1 MKIWAALVALSM
13 AVALTAACGGGGSDG
28 NSPTP
33 KATAAATPVASPV
46 TAAPVPCQTLQN
58 AKTFRYVSKVTLE
71 SPETTETPTA
81 ELPLPS
87 STRTRAFTGPFLYQV
102 DVDASVVTP
111 DRFHFTIT
119 STDTPPFGIIVIGQ
133 DIWREIEGKWELTNQ
148 PVSILYQPIPVCE
161 AILPEL
167 NLAQAEPQRE
177 EIDGLETIHYSF
189 LKNASPEGVA
199 KVFGENSDMA
209 LLIKALDVDL
219 WLSADGEKLVRLDF
233 KGKGLYI
240 DGRPL
245 MVHLVLDVRDINDE
259 SITVEPPT

>member
-1 MKIWAALVALSM
+1 
-13 AVALTAACGGGGSDG
+13 
-28 NSPTP
+28 
-33 KATAAATPVASPV
+33 
-46 TAAPVPCQTLQN
+46 VPCQTLAN

-87 STRTRAFTGPFLYQV
+87 STRTRAFQGPFLYQV

-111 DRFHFTIT
+111 DRFRFAIT
-119 STDTPPFGIIVIGQ
+119 TTDTPPFGIIVIGQ
-133 DIWREIEGKWELTNQ
+133 EIWRETNGNWELTSQ
-148 PVSILYQPIPVCE
+148 PVDVLYQPIPVCE

-177 EIDGLETIHYSF
+177 ELDGLETAHYSF

-219 WLSADGEKLVRLDF
+219 WLSDDGDELVRLEL
-233 KGKGLYI
+233 KGKGLYS
-240 DGRPL
+240 DARPL